1 MRPKRIPACGRTRAR
16 HRRAL
21 RLPHFKHVAFV
32 LDPHAPVA
40 AYELLAGDG
49 QHELAVR
56 GSVSEEP
63 RAGAVVEPS
72 NDDAL
77 LRLALPVE
85 DDGVSFDRRIAFGPL
100 DERRALG
107 CVDLSLVDSSISAA
121 PVALGPPAA
130 VNARRMLR
138 REPAEACNETIF
150 AGRLPNMLGHRRD

>member
-1 MRPKRIPACGRTRAR
+1 MRCGPKGYLRAVVGART
-16 HRRAL
+16 RRAL
-21 RLPHFKHVAFV
+21 RLPHCKHVAFV

-40 AYELLAGDG
+40 AYKLLAGDG
-49 QHELAVR
+49 KHELGVR

-107 CVDLSLVDSSISAA
+107 CVDLSWSTAGSV
-121 PVALGPPAA
+121 
-130 VNARRMLR
+130 RRQSPSGG
-138 REPAEACNETIF
+138 RE
-150 AGRLPNMLGHRRD
+150 

>member
-1 MRPKRIPACGRTRAR
+1 MRCGPKGYLRAVVGAR

-40 AYELLAGDG
+40 AYKLLAGDG

-63 RAGAVVEPS
+63 RGRAVFEPS

-85 DDGVSFDRRIAFGPL
+85 DDGVSFDQSIPFGPL
-100 DERRALG
+100 DERRASG
-107 CVDLSLVDSSISAA
+107 RVDLSGGRILNSTT
-121 PVALGPPAA
+121 PVALVRAGA
-130 VNARRMLR
+130 VNA
-138 REPAEACNETIF
+138 
-150 AGRLPNMLGHRRD
+150 